1 MKCKICQIEEA
12 NKTNSHQFPSFLAKI
27 IKFNSNYKR
36 DTELMFYFD
45 KYKTNIYAREHSQIN
60 GMTCLIASRIM
71 KD

>member
-12 NKTNSHQFPSFLAKI
+12 NKTNSHQFSSILAKI

-36 DTELMFYFD
+36 DTELMFSFD